1 MEKRFEK
8 LEKLAKESLQTPELP
23 KTLPLIHLRNG
34 MIIFPQT
41 VMPVHVAREKTLL
54 ALEQSIDSYQ
64 QLVFVTN
71 QKDPAIEEPTFEQ
84 LYQVGTV
91 SKVLQVAQLPDGTFR
106 VLLEGLE
113 RARVYEIVQQEPLIA
128 RLEILKVNYRKTKK
142 IEALIRS
149 VRESF
154 SKYALY
160 TQRYPQETLIAV
172 SETVE
177 PSRFADFIASLLPIS
192 LEQRQMLLEELH
204 PGRRLE
210 ILLQILLHENEILE
224 IERQLDSKVKK
235 RIEETQKEFFLREK
249 LKAITEELGEKDSET
264 ARLREILENSQL
276 PEYAKKK
283 ASSEIERLE
292 KMSPYSAEATVI
304 RTYVDWL
311 LNLPWSSSTQDREDM
326 KQAKKILEESHY
338 GLDEAK
344 ERILEFLAVRKRS
357 KSVRAPIL
365 CFVGPPG
372 VGKTSLAK
380 AVAQSLDR
388 KFAHMSLGGLRDEA
402 EIKGHRRTYIGAMPG
417 RILQLIR
424 TTQSKNPVLLLDE
437 IDKLAVSFQ
446 GDPAAALLEVLDPE
460 QNKEFVDHYLEIPFD
475 LSNVLFITTAN
486 VTHTIPPALL
496 DRMEVIWLEG
506 YTDQEKL
513 AIARYYIIPKL
524 MTEFALDEKQF
535 KISRGSVRKVI
546 HSYTREAGVR
556 QLTRSLQRLMRK
568 AVLKI
573 EEGEKTV
580 SIHSKD
586 VEQYLG
592 QELVQSDMTL
602 SKPEIGAVHGLAWT
616 EYGGTVM
623 IVETLMMPGKG
634 ELILTGRLGE
644 VMRESA
650 RIALSVARSFCG
662 QECKDLFQQSDLHVN
677 LPEGAVPK
685 DGPSAGVT
693 MTVAMISSALRKK
706 VRNDTAITGE
716 ITLRGKVLAVGGIK
730 EKILAAYRYGI
741 NRVLLPKSNEKDL
754 SKIPPQIKEKME
766 FVFIDH
772 IDEVVRNICL

>member
-1 MEKRFEK
+1 MRKKFEK
-8 LEKLAKESLQTPELP
+8 LEKLAKESFQTPELP
-23 KTLPLIHLRNG
+23 KLLPLIHLRNG

-41 VMPVHVAREKTLL
+41 VMPIHVAREKTLM
-54 ALEQSIDSYQ
+54 ALEHSIDSYQ
-64 QLVFVTN
+64 QLVFVTS
-71 QKDPAIEEPTFEQ
+71 QKDPSVEEPTFEQ
-84 LYQVGTV
+84 LYQIGTI
-91 SKVLQVAQLPDGTFR
+91 SKVLQVVQLPDGTFR
-106 VLLEGLE
+106 VLLEGIE
-113 RARVYEIVQQEPLIA
+113 RARAYEIVQQEPLIA
-128 RLEILKVNYRKTKK
+128 RLEILRTSYKKTKK
-142 IEALIRS
+142 IEALMRS

-160 TQRYPQETLIAV
+160 TQRYPQETLAAV
-172 SETVE
+172 SETTE
-177 PSRFADFIASLLPIS
+177 ASRFADFIASLLPIS
-192 LEQRQMLLEELH
+192 LEQRQQLLEELH
-204 PGRRLE
+204 PSRRLE
-210 ILLQILLHENEILE
+210 MLLQILLHENEILE
-224 IERQLDSKVKK
+224 IERQLDTKVKK
-235 RIEETQKEFFLREK
+235 RIEESQKEFFLREK

-264 ARLREILENSQL
+264 AQIRTNLEKSQL
-276 PEYAKKK
+276 PDFVKRK
-283 ASSEIERLE
+283 ALSEIERLE
-292 KMSPYSAEATVI
+292 KMSPYSAEATVV
-304 RTYVDWL
+304 RTYLDWL
-311 LNLPWSSSTQDREDM
+311 INLPWNSSTQDREDM
-326 KQAKKILEESHY
+326 KQAKKILEDSHY
-338 GLDEAK
+338 GLEEAK

-372 VGKTSLAK
+372 VGKTSLAR
-380 AVAQSLDR
+380 AVAQALDR

-402 EIKGHRRTYIGAMPG
+402 EIKGHRRTYVGAMPG

-424 TTQSKNPVLLLDE
+424 NTQSKNPVLLLDE

-506 YTDQEKL
+506 YTDHEKM
-513 AIARYYIIPKL
+513 AIAKSYVIPKL
-524 MTEFALDEKQF
+524 MSEFALNEQQL
-535 KISRGSVRKVI
+535 KISQDAVKKII
-546 HSYTREAGVR
+546 HFYTREAGVR
-556 QLTRSLQRLMRK
+556 QLTRALQRLMRK

-573 EEGEKTV
+573 EEGEK
-580 SIHSKD
+580 SLRIHSKD

-592 QELVQSDMTL
+592 QELVQNDVTL
-602 SKPEIGAVHGLAWT
+602 TKPEIGAAHGLAWT

-644 VMRESA
+644 IMKESA

-662 QECKDLFQQSDLHVN
+662 EECKRIFQQSDIHIN

-693 MTVAMISSALRKK
+693 MTVAMISSALKKK
-706 VRNDTAITGE
+706 VRNDTALTGE

-730 EKILAAYRYGI
+730 EKVLAAHRYGI
-741 NRVLLPKSNEKDL
+741 NRILLPKANEKDL
-754 SKIPPQIKEKME
+754 SKIPPQIKGKME
-766 FVFIDH
+766 FVLIDS
-772 IDEVVRNICL
+772 IDEVIEKICL

>member
-1 MEKRFEK
+1 MVKKFEK

-23 KTLPLIHLRNG
+23 KLLPLIHLRNG

-41 VMPVHVAREKTLL
+41 VIPIHVAREKTLM
-54 ALEQSIDSYQ
+54 ALEHSIDSYQ
-64 QLVFVTN
+64 QFVFVTS
-71 QKDPAIEEPTFEQ
+71 QKDPSVEEPTFEQ
-84 LYQVGTV
+84 LYQIGTI
-91 SKVLQVAQLPDGTFR
+91 SKVLQVIQLPDGTFR
-106 VLLEGLE
+106 VLLEGIE
-113 RARVYEIVQQEPLIA
+113 RARAYEIVQQEPLIA
-128 RLEILKVNYRKTKK
+128 RLEILKTNYKKTKK
-142 IEALIRS
+142 IEALMRS

-160 TQRYPQETLIAV
+160 TQRYSQETLSAV

-177 PSRFADFIASLLPIS
+177 ANRFADYIASLLPIS

-210 ILLQILLHENEILE
+210 LLLQILLHENEILE
-224 IERQLDSKVKK
+224 IERQLDTKVKK
-235 RIEETQKEFFLREK
+235 RIEESQKEFFLREK
-249 LKAITEELGEKDSET
+249 LKAITEELGEKDSE
-264 ARLREILENSQL
+264 AAQLRINLERSQL
-276 PEYAKKK
+276 PDFVRKK
-283 ASSEIERLE
+283 ALSEIERLE

-311 LNLPWSSSTQDREDM
+311 INLPWNNSTQDREDM
-326 KQAKKILEESHY
+326 NQAKEILEKSHY
-338 GLDEAK
+338 GLEEAK

-372 VGKTSLAK
+372 VGKTSLAR
-380 AVAQSLDR
+380 AVAQALDR

-424 TTQSKNPVLLLDE
+424 NVQSKNPVLLLDE

-460 QNKEFVDHYLEIPFD
+460 QNKEFVDHYLEVPFD

-506 YTDQEKL
+506 YTDHEKL
-513 AIARYYIIPKL
+513 AIAKSYIIPKL
-524 MTEFALDEKQF
+524 MSEFALNEQLL
-535 KISRGSVRKVI
+535 KISQSAVKKII

-573 EEGEKTV
+573 EEGEK
-580 SIHSKD
+580 SILINSKD
-586 VEQYLG
+586 IEQYLG
-592 QELVQSDMTL
+592 QEIIQNDVILT
-602 SKPEIGAVHGLAWT
+602 KPEIGAVHGLAWT

-623 IVETLMMPGKG
+623 IVETLIMPGKG

-644 VMRESA
+644 VMKESA

-662 QECKDLFQQSDLHVN
+662 EKCKKLFQESDIHIN

-693 MTVAMISSALRKK
+693 MTVAMISSALKK
-706 VRNDTAITGE
+706 KIRNDTAITGE
-716 ITLRGKVLAVGGIK
+716 ITLRGKILAVGGIK
-730 EKILAAYRYGI
+730 EKVLAAHRYGI
-741 NRVLLPKSNEKDL
+741 NRILLPKSNEKDL
-754 SKIPPQIKEKME
+754 SKIPPQIKNKME
-766 FVFIDH
+766 FILINS
-772 IDEVVRNICL
+772 IDEVVEKICL

>member
-1 MEKRFEK
+1 MEKKFEK

-23 KTLPLIHLRNG
+23 KVLPLLPLRNG

-54 ALEQSIDSYQ
+54 ALEHSIDSYQ
-64 QLVFVTN
+64 QLIFVTS
-71 QKDPAIEEPTFEQ
+71 QKDPSVEEPTFEQ
-84 LYQVGTV
+84 LYQIGTI
-91 SKVLQVAQLPDGTFR
+91 SKVLQVVQLPDGTFR
-106 VLLEGLE
+106 VLIEGIE
-113 RARVYEIVQQEPLIA
+113 RARAYEIVQYEPMIA
-128 RLEILKVNYRKTKK
+128 RLEILRTSYKKTKK

-160 TQRYPQETLIAV
+160 TQRYPHETLAAV
-172 SETVE
+172 SETTE
-177 PSRFADFIASLLPIS
+177 ASRFADFIASLLPIS

-204 PGRRLE
+204 PARRLE
-210 ILLQILLHENEILE
+210 KLLQILLHENEILE
-224 IERQLDSKVKK
+224 IERQLDTKVKQ
-235 RIEETQKEFFLREK
+235 RIEESQKEFFLREK

-264 ARLREILENSQL
+264 TQLRANVEKSQL
-276 PEYAKKK
+276 PDFVKRK
-283 ASSEIERLE
+283 ALSEIERLE
-292 KMSPYSAEATVI
+292 KMSPYSAEATVV

-311 LNLPWSSSTQDREDM
+311 INLPWNNSTQDREDM

-338 GLDEAK
+338 GLEEAK

-372 VGKTSLAK
+372 VGKTSLAR
-380 AVAQSLDR
+380 AVAQALDR

-402 EIKGHRRTYIGAMPG
+402 EIKGHRRTYVGAMPG
-417 RILQLIR
+417 RIVQLIR
-424 TTQSKNPVLLLDE
+424 NVQSKNPVLLLDE

-506 YTDQEKL
+506 YTDHEKL
-513 AIARYYIIPKL
+513 AIAKSYVIPKL
-524 MTEFALDEKQF
+524 LKEFALDEQQL
-535 KISRGSVRKVI
+535 KISQSAVRKII
-546 HSYTREAGVR
+546 HFYTKEAGVR

-573 EEGEKTV
+573 EEGEKSIV
-580 SIHSKD
+580 IHSRD
-586 VEQYLG
+586 IEQYLG
-592 QELVQSDMTL
+592 QEIIQNDVILT
-602 SKPEIGAVHGLAWT
+602 KPEIGAVHGLAWT

-644 VMRESA
+644 VMKESA

-662 QECKDLFQQSDLHVN
+662 EQCKELFQQSDIHIN

-693 MTVAMISSALRKK
+693 MTVAMISSALNKK
-706 VRNDTAITGE
+706 VRNDSAITGE

-730 EKILAAYRYGI
+730 EKILAAHRYGI
-741 NRVLLPKSNEKDL
+741 NRILLPKTNEKDL
-754 SKIPPQIKEKME
+754 LKIPPQIREKME
-766 FVFIDH
+766 FVLISK
-772 IDEVVRNICL
+772 IDEVVEKICL

>member
-1 MEKRFEK
+1 MVKKFEK

-23 KTLPLIHLRNG
+23 KLLPLIHLRNG

-41 VMPVHVAREKTLL
+41 VIPIHVAREKTLM
-54 ALEQSIDSYQ
+54 ALEHSIDSYQ
-64 QLVFVTN
+64 QFVFVTS
-71 QKDPAIEEPTFEQ
+71 QKDPSVEEPTLEQ
-84 LYQVGTV
+84 LYQIGTI
-91 SKVLQVAQLPDGTFR
+91 SKVLQVIQLPDGTFR
-106 VLLEGLE
+106 VLLEGIE
-113 RARVYEIVQQEPLIA
+113 RARAYEIVQQEPLIA
-128 RLEILKVNYRKTKK
+128 RLEILKTNYKKTKK
-142 IEALIRS
+142 IEALMRS

-160 TQRYPQETLIAV
+160 TQRYSQETLSAV

-177 PSRFADFIASLLPIS
+177 ANRFADYIASLLPIS

-210 ILLQILLHENEILE
+210 LLLQILLHENEILE
-224 IERQLDSKVKK
+224 IERQLDTKVKK
-235 RIEETQKEFFLREK
+235 RIEESQKEFFLREK
-249 LKAITEELGEKDSET
+249 LKAITEELGEKDSE
-264 ARLREILENSQL
+264 AAQLRINLERSQL
-276 PEYAKKK
+276 PDFVRKK
-283 ASSEIERLE
+283 ALSEIERLE

-311 LNLPWSSSTQDREDM
+311 INLPWNNSTQDREDM
-326 KQAKKILEESHY
+326 NQAKEILEKSHY
-338 GLDEAK
+338 GLEEAK

-372 VGKTSLAK
+372 VGKTSLAR
-380 AVAQSLDR
+380 AVAQALDR

-424 TTQSKNPVLLLDE
+424 NVQSKNPVLLLDE

-460 QNKEFVDHYLEIPFD
+460 QNKEFVDHYLEVPFD

-486 VTHTIPPALL
+486 VTHTIPSALL

-506 YTDQEKL
+506 YTDHEKL
-513 AIARYYIIPKL
+513 AIAKSYIIPKL
-524 MTEFALDEKQF
+524 MSEFALNEQLL
-535 KISRGSVRKVI
+535 KISQSAVKKII

-573 EEGEKTV
+573 EEGEK
-580 SIHSKD
+580 SILINSKD
-586 VEQYLG
+586 IEQYLG
-592 QELVQSDMTL
+592 QEIIQNDVILT
-602 SKPEIGAVHGLAWT
+602 KPEIGAVHGLAWT

-623 IVETLMMPGKG
+623 IVETLIMPGKG

-644 VMRESA
+644 VMKESA

-662 QECKDLFQQSDLHVN
+662 EKCKKLFQESDIHIN

-693 MTVAMISSALRKK
+693 MTVAMISSALKK
-706 VRNDTAITGE
+706 KIRNDTAITGE
-716 ITLRGKVLAVGGIK
+716 ITLRGKILAVGGIK
-730 EKILAAYRYGI
+730 EKVLAAHRYGI
-741 NRVLLPKSNEKDL
+741 NRILLPKSNEKDL
-754 SKIPPQIKEKME
+754 SKIPPQIKNKME
-766 FVFIDH
+766 FILINS
-772 IDEVVRNICL
+772 IDEVVEKICL